1 MIDVIA
7 EMKARLLVLSP
18 EHMEIVD
25 ESARHAGHAGARNG
39 GGHYQLTLIAN
50 AFHEQHAVTRHRLVY
65 EALGDLMGKH
75 IHALSITALA
85 PDEL

>member
-1 MIDVIA
+1 MMDVVA

-25 ESARHAGHAGARNG
+25 ESALHAGHVGAQSG
-39 GGHYQLTLIAN
+39 GGHYQLTLVAH
-50 AFHEQHAVTRHRLVY
+50 AFHEQNAVARHRLVY